1 MEYRTLGDTNVKVS
15 LIGLGTMTWGEQ
27 NTEREAHE
35 QIDYAL
41 DCGVTLIDAAEMYPV
56 PPRPETQG
64 QTERFIGTWL
74 AQHRAA
80 RERIVLAT
88 KMTGPARQPHNPRHI
103 RGDGNQFDRKN
114 LTEALDGSLERLQT
128 DYVDLYQLHWPD
140 RSTMTFG
147 RNTYPWIDD
156 AYTVPIEETLAVLAD
171 FVKAGKVRHIGVSN
185 ETPWG
190 VAQFLRAAEKLGLPR
205 IVSIQNPY
213 SLLNRTFESG
223 LSEFSH
229 HDGIGLLAYS
239 PLAFGWL
246 SGKYEGGARPEGA
259 RITRFE
265 RFQRYS
271 KPQAVAATSRYVA
284 LARELGLSPAQF
296 ALAFVNSRP
305 FVTSNLIGA
314 TSMAQLKENIG
325 SVDVRLSSEVL
336 AQIDALH
343 EAQPN
348 PAP

>member
-1 MEYRTLGDTNVKVS
+1 MEYRRLGDSDVQVS

-27 NTEREAHE
+27 NTEQEAHA

-41 DCGVTLIDAAEMYPV
+41 DHGVNLIDTAEMYPV
-56 PPRPETQG
+56 PPRAETQG
-64 QTERFIGTWL
+64 STERFIGTWL
-74 AQHRAA
+74 AQHRSA
-80 RERIVLAT
+80 REKIVLAT
-88 KMTGPARQPHNPRHI
+88 KIAGPARQPHNPTHI
-103 RGDGNQFDRKN
+103 RGKGNQFDRKN
-114 LTEALDGSLERLQT
+114 LTEALDDSLKRLQT

-147 RNTYPWIDD
+147 RPAYPWVDD
-156 AYTVPIEETLAVLAD
+156 AYTVPIEETLSVLAE
-171 FVKAGKVRHIGVSN
+171 FVKAGKVRHVGVSN

-213 SLLNRTFESG
+213 SLVNRTYEVG
-223 LSEFSH
+223 LSEYAH
-229 HDGIGLLAYS
+229 RDHIGLLAYS
-239 PLAFGWL
+239 TLAFGWL
-246 SGKYEGGARPEGA
+246 TGKYEGGARPAGA
-259 RITRFE
+259 RISLFE

-271 KPQAVAATSRYVA
+271 KPQAVQAITRYVE
-284 LARELGLSPAQF
+284 LAKRHGLSPAQF

-314 TSMAQLKENIG
+314 TSLEQLKENIA
-325 SVDVRLSSEVL
+325 SAEVKLSPEVL
-336 AQIDALH
+336 AEIDALH
-343 EAQPN
+343 ELQPN

>member
-27 NTEREAHE
+27 NTERDAHE

-114 LTEALDGSLERLQT
+114 LTEALDGSLKRLQT

-190 VAQFLRAAEKLGLPR
+190 VSQFLRAAEKLGLPR

-271 KPQAVAATSRYVA
+271 KPQAVQATSRYVA
-284 LARELGLSPAQF
+284 LAKELGLSPAQF

>member
-1 MEYRTLGDTNVKVS
+1 MEYRRLGATDVKVS
-15 LIGLGTMTWGEQ
+15 AIGLGTMTWGEQ
-27 NTEREAHE
+27 NTESEAHA
-35 QIDYAL
+35 QIGYAL
-41 DCGVTLIDAAEMYPV
+41 DHGVNLIDAAEMYPV

-64 QTERFIGTWL
+64 LTERYIGTWL
-74 AQHRAA
+74 AQHRSA

-88 KMTGPARQPHNPRHI
+88 KIAGPARQPHNPRHI
-103 RGDGNQFDRKN
+103 RGAGNQFDRKN
-114 LTEALDGSLERLQT
+114 LTEALNDSLKRLQT

-147 RNTYPWIDD
+147 RTSYPWVDD
-156 AYTVPIEETLAVLAD
+156 AYTVPIEETLSVLGE
-171 FVKAGKVRHIGVSN
+171 FVKEGRVRHIGVSN

-190 VAQFLRAAEKLGLPR
+190 VAQFLRAAERLGLPR

-213 SLLNRTFESG
+213 SLLNRTFELG

-229 HDGIGLLAYS
+229 RENVGLLAYS

-246 SGKYEGGARPEGA
+246 TGKYEGGARPAGA
-259 RITRFE
+259 RITLFE

-271 KPQAVAATSRYVA
+271 KPQSVEATTRYVE
-284 LARELGLSPAQF
+284 LAKRHGFSPAQF

-305 FVTSNLIGA
+305 FLTSNLIGA
-314 TSMAQLKENIG
+314 TSLDQLKENIA
-325 SVDVRLSSEVL
+325 SADVTLSAEVL
-336 AQIDALH
+336 AEIEALH
-343 EAQPN
+343 DRQPN

>member
-1 MEYRTLGDTNVKVS
+1 MEYRTLGDTDVKVS

-41 DCGVTLIDAAEMYPV
+41 DQGVTLIDAAEMYPV

-88 KMTGPARQPHNPRHI
+88 KIAGPARQPHNPQHI
-103 RGDGNQFDRKN
+103 RGPQNQFDRKN
-114 LTEALDGSLERLQT
+114 LTEALDGSLKRLQT

-147 RNTYPWIDD
+147 RGMYPYLDD
-156 AYTVPIEETLAVLAD
+156 AYTVPIEETLSVLAD
-171 FVKAGKVRHIGVSN
+171 FVKAGKIRHIGVSN

-223 LSEFSH
+223 LSEFAH
-229 HDGIGLLAYS
+229 REGVGLLAYS

-265 RFQRYS
+265 RFKRYS
-271 KPQAVAATSRYVA
+271 KPESVAATTRYVE
-284 LARELGLSPAQF
+284 LARAHGYTPAQF

-305 FVTSNLIGA
+305 FLTSNLIGA
-314 TSMAQLKENIG
+314 TSLEQLKENIA
-325 SVDVRLSSEVL
+325 SADVKLTPELL

-343 EAQPN
+343 EQQPN